1 MKVEVYDYQFEVAV
15 NPLYALNEDY
25 SVKIVLFELSQEG
38 YRQHT
43 MESSNQHYST
53 KNFSTQPRYEGTA
66 KELSAKEV
74 AIELLQRKYSSYHKK
89 GYTEDLVALE
99 LERIKKVKGK
109 LTDRNNY
116 LKKLRKES
124 LTKVPKK
131 FVWYAY
137 EETTSP
143 IKVLLND

>member
-1 MKVEVYDYQFEVAV
+1 MRIEVYDYEFEVAV

-25 SVKIVLFELSQEG
+25 SVKIILFELSQEG

-53 KNFSTQPRYEGTA
+53 KNFNTQPRYEGTA

-74 AIELLQRKYSSYHKK
+74 AIESLQRRYDKYLKK

-124 LTKVPKK
+124 LTKIPKK
-131 FVWYAY
+131 FMWYTY
-137 EETTSP
+137 EETVSP
-143 IKVLLND
+143 IKVLVDD